1 MLGRVRA
8 CSLSSLEV
16 LEMERTPSKLLKDDS
31 LSIYE
36 KTLLKLQQ
44 GSQLDLSSIP
54 EESTNT
60 SSSASVSTVTS
71 NEVSTTVN
79 ATDNASTGV
88 FSSSG
93 SSQSMIVPKEESRGN
108 LSVLDMFS
116 RYKAS
121 RSDKITSTDDSAME
135 IEECCSSANTSPS
148 LEHQEGCIVDPS
160 SPM

>member
-44 GSQLDLSSIP
+44 GSQHNLNSIP
-54 EESTNT
+54 DESTNLST
-60 SSSASVSTVTS
+60 SSSMSTVTT
-71 NEVSTTVN
+71 NEASMTEN
-79 ATDNASTGV
+79 AADCASTSLGNN
-88 FSSSG
+88 
-93 SSQSMIVPKEESRGN
+93 QSTIISKDEPRGN
-108 LSVLDMFS
+108 LSIFYMFS

-121 RSDKITSTDDSAME
+121 RNDAIISSDDSTMAME
-135 IEECCSSANTSPS
+135 DCCSSANTSS
-148 LEHQEGCIVDPS
+148 SHDLELHEGCIVDLPS
-160 SPM
+160 PI